1 MKRAAAA
8 AAGLIW
14 IPALLVAQA
23 QPIQTNST
31 STPLGRALMAER
43 NGAYADA
50 ARQYAGILQAQPA
63 NMGALLGMEHVLP
76 RLDRRA
82 ELVPLVAA
90 ALAADSTSIGIFG
103 VAVRTFVAAG
113 FPDSAR
119 KYTERWADR
128 SPRDD
133 QPYREWLEAATE
145 ARDLAQAR
153 MALDLGRQRLGAGA
167 LSIERA
173 GLLQRT
179 GDIVGATQEWLAVVR
194 DNPPFR
200 DGAIGQLAQVTPA
213 QRPLVRRTLQ
223 QDSSPDAR
231 LMLGLLLGRWGE
243 SADAVALVTASLPR
257 ETESALP
264 ILRQLLD
271 ELRLRFDKP
280 SRLATAAVLEAIAHR
295 EAAPAS
301 TRTLVDAARAYADAD
316 DERNARRVLALIATE
331 PGAPANEAGTTST
344 TMVQVLIAEGK
355 SADAERALA
364 KLGTGVDPDE
374 HDRLARRIA
383 MSWVRAGDLAR
394 ADALI
399 VHDSSTDGFDLRG
412 RLRLFRGDLAGAN
425 DLLKAAGPY
434 ADEREQA
441 LERIT
446 LLTLI
451 QAIGVDSLPALGG
464 ALIALERGDSARA
477 VQQLGALAGMLKP
490 GGAAETRLLA
500 ARVALALRD
509 TAGAVALLRAADVKE
524 SPAAAAAARL
534 DIARIDVAAG
544 RVAQAR
550 TQLEQLI
557 IDFPESAV
565 VPEARRLR
573 DTLPAAVPGGG

>member
-1 MKRAAAA
+1 MRDAAFV
-8 AAGLIW
+8 AGLIW
-14 IPALLVAQA
+14 VPTLLVAQA
-23 QPIQTNST
+23 QPIQTNNT
-31 STPLGRALMAER
+31 STPLGRATMAER

-50 ARQYAGILQAQPA
+50 ARQYTTILRAHPA
-63 NMGALLGMEHVLP
+63 SMGALIGMEHVLP

-82 ELVPLVAA
+82 ELVPLVEA

-103 VAVRTFVAAG
+103 VAVRTFAAAG
-113 FPDSAR
+113 QPDSAR
-119 KYTERWADR
+119 KYTERWADHA
-128 SPRDD
+128 PRDD
-133 QPYREWLEAATE
+133 QPFREWLEAATE

-153 MALDLGRQRLGAGA
+153 MALDLGRQRLGADA

-173 GLLQRT
+173 GLLQRA
-179 GDIVGATQEWLAVVR
+179 GDIVGATQEWLSVVR
-194 DNPPFR
+194 ENPPFR

-213 QRPLVRRTLQ
+213 QRQLVRKTLQ
-223 QDSSPDAR
+223 QDSSSDAR
-231 LMLGLLLGRWGE
+231 LMLGLLVGRWGE
-243 SADAVALVTASLPR
+243 SADAVAFVTASLPPDSASAVAVLR
-257 ETESALP
+257 E
-264 ILRQLLD
+264 LLD

-280 SRLATAAVLEAIAHR
+280 SRLATASVLEAIAHR

-316 DERNARRVLALIATE
+316 DERDARRVLAIVATQPGGSE
-331 PGAPANEAGTTST
+331 SVPGAGST
-344 TMVQVLIAEGK
+344 TLVQVLIAEGK
-355 SADAERALA
+355 AADAEKALA
-364 KLGTGVDPDE
+364 KLGPGVDPDE

-412 RLRLFRGDLAGAN
+412 RLRLYRGDLAGAN
-425 DLLKAAGPY
+425 DLLKTAGPY
-434 ADEREQA
+434 ADVREQA

-451 QAIGVDSLPALGG
+451 QAIGVDSLPALGE
-464 ALIALERGDSARA
+464 ALITLERGDSARA
-477 VQQLGALAGMLKP
+477 IRQLGTLAGTLKP

-500 ARVALALRD
+500 ARVALAVRD
-509 TAGAVALLRAADVKE
+509 TAGAVAFLRAADVKE

-534 DIARIDVAAG
+534 GLARIDVAAG
-544 RVAQAR
+544 RVAEAR
-550 TQLEQLI
+550 TGLERLI

-565 VPEARRLR
+565 VPE
-573 DTLPAAVPGGG
+573 